1 MIPADPT
8 AQLSGDAR
16 TARSKRF
23 ATGVAAAMAAGLCW
37 GMIFSVPV
45 LLPDYSPLALSAGR
59 YLAFGLIVLLPAW
72 LDRRRLAGLE
82 RSDWLKALELAL
94 VGNLLYYA
102 GIAFGAQQ
110 AGAPMTAAIIGTLP
124 VVIAISGDLVA
135 KHIRWRRLAL
145 PLAVIGG
152 GLALIHSREFSL
164 PATGTAAGNDYL
176 LGIGGALFAL
186 FCWTWYPLRNA
197 AWIARRPQL
206 SMTTWATAQGLA
218 TLPLAAVAFAA
229 LLPDSGPA
237 GPLGPD
243 PLRYVALMAALGL
256 IASWLG
262 TLLWNVASRELPATL
277 TGQLIVFETLFGLVF
292 AYALRGAWPDTAS
305 LAGIALL
312 VAGVVLGVRACRASA

>member
-1 MIPADPT
+1 
-8 AQLSGDAR
+8 
-16 TARSKRF
+16 
-23 ATGVAAAMAAGLCW
+23 MAAGLCW

-124 VVIAISGDLVA
+124 VVIAISGNLVA

-312 VAGVVLGVRACRASA
+312 VAGVILGVRACRASA